1 MSWPIVNLKSLL
13 VKRRYVQKY
22 IRKVPDEKVMEK
34 MLNFKVYDSI
44 KPLILKR
51 NLAKI
56 ERFKAK

>member
-1 MSWPIVNLKSLL
+1 
-13 VKRRYVQKY
+13 VQKY